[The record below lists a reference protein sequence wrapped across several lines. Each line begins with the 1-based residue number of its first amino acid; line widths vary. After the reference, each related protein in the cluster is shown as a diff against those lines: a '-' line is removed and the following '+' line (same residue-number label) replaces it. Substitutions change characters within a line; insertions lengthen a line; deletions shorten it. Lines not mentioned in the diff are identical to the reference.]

1 MFYLTNNFNKAM
13 EFCQR
18 AIEVRPESE
27 TYHLLGGILDKVK
40 KYEEAIEC
48 WEKSIQLKPNFC

>member
-48 WEKSIQLKPNFC
+48 WEKSI